1 MPKEELKEK
10 LAKTYKV
17 CNCKC
22 KCPEDWRAG
31 GKGRWD
37 RRSWCRVRVSCEDMH
52 NKKRKKFF
60 YTELRITPV
69 HRLGLKYEAVNIQ
82 FVCPLLGM
90 LQYVFTA
97 YLSLVHFEL
106 WF

>member
-1 MPKEELKEK
+1 VPKEELKEK

-17 CNCKC
+17 CKC
-22 KCPEDWRAG
+22 KCPEDLEAG

-37 RRSWCRVRVSCEDMH
+37 GRSWWRVRVICEDIH
-52 NKKRKKFF
+52 NKEKDILF
-60 YTELRITPV
+60 TELKITPV

-82 FVCPLLGM
+82 LVCPLLGM

-97 YLSLVHFEL
+97 YLSLVHVEL
-106 WF
+106 LL